1 MSLSEEV
8 ELLRKVPIFANVELA
23 KLKLLAFT
31 SERTCFDPGQE
42 VFHQGDAGDAAYVI
56 IEGTAEVL
64 VETDAGPVKLL
75 EFEPHAF
82 VGEIAI
88 LCDVPRTA
96 TVVAKTQLH
105 TLRISKELFFRLIE
119 EFPQMAIEIMRVL
132 AMRVENT
139 TGELT
144 QARTRLR
151 EAGLDD
157 DKEGS

>member
-1 MSLSEEV
+1 MSLREEV
-8 ELLRKVPIFANVELA
+8 ELLRKVPVFANVELS

-31 SERTCFDPGQE
+31 SERMCFDAGQE

-56 IEGTAEVL
+56 IEGIAEVL
-64 VETDAGPVKLL
+64 VDSATGPLKIL

-96 TVVAKTQLH
+96 TVIAKTELH
-105 TLRISKELFFRLIE
+105 TLRISKELFFRLME

-132 AMRVENT
+132 ALRLEHT
-139 TGELT
+139 TAELT
-144 QARTRLR
+144 TARNRLR
-151 EAGLDD
+151 EANLED
-157 DKEGS
+157 

>member
-31 SERTCFDPGQE
+31 SERMRFDPGQE
-42 VFHQGDAGDAAYVI
+42 VFKQGDAGDAAYVI
-56 IEGTAEVL
+56 IEGVAEVL
-64 VETDAGPVKLL
+64 VDTPTGPLKIL
-75 EFEPHAF
+75 EFAEHSF
-82 VGEIAI
+82 IGEIAI

-96 TVVAKTQLH
+96 SVIAKTELH
-105 TLRISKELFFRLIE
+105 TLRISKDLFFRLVE

-139 TGELT
+139 TADLT
-144 QARTRLR
+144 EARNRLR
-151 EAGLDD
+151 EAGL
-157 DKEGS
+157 ET